1 MDNGKIDGK
10 FMLLLLGLS
19 IATLLFIK
27 VVLVF
32 FPDDNMLPSKPISTA
47 STSDTLIWIAPD
59 LRTLDTSASGRRIRY
74 GHDLI
79 AYTSLYLGPK
89 GSIRHISNGMNCQNC
104 HLDAGTK
111 IWGNNYS
118 AVAATYPKYRERS
131 GSVESIYKRVNDCL
145 ERSLNGT
152 GLDTASEEMQAIKA
166 YILWLG
172 KSIPKGKKVRGV
184 GITDLT
190 YMQRAADPVSGKN
203 VYTQKCQSCHKEHG
217 EGVPNTD
224 AVSYRYPPLWGTHS
238 YNNGAGLFRL
248 SRLAG
253 YVKSNMPFGASY
265 DAPQL
270 TDEEAWDVAAY
281 VNSQPRPVKDLSK
294 DWPKLSGKPF
304 DHPFGPYADT
314 FSEAQHKYGPWGP
327 IAAAKKKQSSGK

>member
-1 MDNGKIDGK
+1 
-10 FMLLLLGLS
+10 MLLLLGLS

-27 VVLVF
+27 LVLTF
-32 FPDDNMLPSKPISTA
+32 FPNDIKLPPKPIGTIS
-47 STSDTLIWIAPD
+47 SSDTLIWAVPD
-59 LRTLDTSASGRRIRY
+59 LHTLDTSAYGQRIRY
-74 GHDLI
+74 GHELI
-79 AYTSLYLGPK
+79 AHTSQYLGPNGIIK
-89 GSIRHISNGMNCQNC
+89 HISNGMNCQNC

-131 GSVESIYKRVNDCL
+131 GSIESIYKRVNDCL
-145 ERSLNGT
+145 KRSLNGT
-152 GLDTASEEMQAIKA
+152 GLDTASNEMQAIKA

-203 VYTQKCQSCHKEHG
+203 VYTQKCQSCHKENG
-217 EGVPNTD
+217 EGVLDPDTL
-224 AVSYRYPPLWGTHS
+224 SYQYPPLWGTHS
-238 YNNGAGLFRL
+238 YNNGAGLYRL

-281 VNSQPRPVKDLSK
+281 INSQPRPVKDLSK